1 MQLTRRFTNHAS
13 DLFTEFDRLFRH
25 PVGRPASGELPREF
39 SLYETDQ
46 SWILRTDLPGFKKED
61 LSVQVTDGILTLE
74 GSNKDDHSAAEVKQS
89 LRLPKGV
96 QTDRV
101 TARLEHGVLE
111 LVLPKSE
118 TQSPESLRI
127 EIN

>member
-1 MQLTRRFTNHAS
+1 M
-13 DLFTEFDRLFRH
+13 
-25 PVGRPASGELPREF
+25 
-39 SLYETDQ
+39 
-46 SWILRTDLPGFKKED
+46 
-61 LSVQVTDGILTLE
+61 QVTDGILTLE
-74 GSNKDDHSAAEVKQS
+74 GSNKDDHFAAEVKQS

-96 QTDRV
+96 QPDRV

-118 TQSPESLRI
+118 TQSPEPLRI